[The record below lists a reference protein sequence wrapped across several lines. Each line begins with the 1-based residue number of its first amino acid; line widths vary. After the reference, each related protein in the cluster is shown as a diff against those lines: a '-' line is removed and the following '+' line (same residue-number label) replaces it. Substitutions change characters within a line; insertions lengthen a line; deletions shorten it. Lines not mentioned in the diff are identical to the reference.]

1 MWANI
6 IIGGVNGKGVTRSRL
21 RGMQPISTIDGG
33 RVGSRPMLSEW
44 GPVTWPVV
52 DKIGPPT
59 EREGRKYTDGVV
71 VTVEHWEGISVEYA
85 RWFHRTRGTK
95 IEDYKVSMPGSIST
109 KVSRLRRGEQPPG
122 IGDTQ
127 RRIISRPKENNNTRI
142 NNSVQQS
149 STPTVRT
156 QVWDRRIELANPVR
170 KKRRTKVLSVPT
182 QKKITVALGM
192 PRAEAREAFRKHTAR
207 LRAIEKT
214 TPQKSTK
221 KLHIPTNRITAY
233 FTPHTNDTTCNDDK
247 HQHKEKYS
255 STSNSERGRVT
266 LFQARKATK
275 VAGKVACVA
284 ANYATFTA
292 TLVANT
298 LATLAAI
305 AVAGYATR
313 TAELAEKQVLNMN
326 NGVTRPQKRK
336 SRVKSTNQERERIMV
351 TVTAKSGTESGKRTK
366 LTPMHACTI
375 TRTNSTPPTST
386 NRPATAKYTISTGRG
401 SKHCRDYA
409 IADRK
414 GKKGKRRDS
423 D

>member
-1 MWANI
+1 MIMNDYMNAPNVGLMRTNTGVRESTWAALGPDGAGHNRNRNTKWLKQIYERNKKHIHKMAYVTPAIRKHLVPTHVDRVRIMWANI

-71 VTVEHWEGISVEYA
+71 VTVEHWEGVSVEYA

-95 IEDYKVSMPGSIST
+95 IEDYKVAMPGSIST

-170 KKRRTKVLSVPT
+170 KKRRTKQFGDNAFFLT
-182 QKKITVALGM
+182 TN
-192 PRAEAREAFRKHTAR
+192 PRPMA
-207 LRAIEKT
+207 
-214 TPQKSTK
+214 
-221 KLHIPTNRITAY
+221 AY
-233 FTPHTNDTTCNDDK
+233 
-247 HQHKEKYS
+247 
-255 STSNSERGRVT
+255 
-266 LFQARKATK
+266 
-275 VAGKVACVA
+275 
-284 ANYATFTA
+284 
-292 TLVANT
+292 
-298 LATLAAI
+298 
-305 AVAGYATR
+305 
-313 TAELAEKQVLNMN
+313 
-326 NGVTRPQKRK
+326 
-336 SRVKSTNQERERIMV
+336 
-351 TVTAKSGTESGKRTK
+351 
-366 LTPMHACTI
+366 
-375 TRTNSTPPTST
+375 
-386 NRPATAKYTISTGRG
+386 
-401 SKHCRDYA
+401 
-409 IADRK
+409 
-414 GKKGKRRDS
+414 
-423 D
+423 